1 MPTPIPAR
9 FIPIMFAVLIA
20 LAAVAA
26 VLAAL
31 HGAPAV
37 HGHEAMMH
45 KGPNIIHNSPRTGRP
60 REPVPGAAQTHRS
73 CRAAESAGSSP
84 ARITKPGQLRRQRGL
99 HGSGKGGRDGK
110 LPCWR
115 FSRPRP

>member
-1 MPTPIPAR
+1 MPTPILAR

-45 KGPNIIHNSPRTGRP
+45 NGPNIMHN
-60 REPVPGAAQTHRS
+60 
-73 CRAAESAGSSP
+73 
-84 ARITKPGQLRRQRGL
+84 
-99 HGSGKGGRDGK
+99 
-110 LPCWR
+110 
-115 FSRPRP
+115 